1 MSPWFISISLV
12 TPFAT
17 LLLPFYPAK
26 LPVFRIKSK
35 LCPVR
40 VIPTCFCGIFYRL
53 LFEST
58 TRSFFTRTCNE
69 KCRKKW
75 KDGMITYDVSIMF
88 SSIFSFLYCEYLI
101 KINIQ
106 SVPVIEK
113 IKRDKMVKENSE
125 VISSLQVPRKFMMKI
140 QSMYLPQVQNLTI
153 LHLLKKQITN
163 SMNMMENPKNVI
175 YL

>member
-1 MSPWFISISLV
+1 
-12 TPFAT
+12 
-17 LLLPFYPAK
+17 
-26 LPVFRIKSK
+26 
-35 LCPVR
+35 
-40 VIPTCFCGIFYRL
+40 
-53 LFEST
+53 
-58 TRSFFTRTCNE
+58 
-69 KCRKKW
+69 
-75 KDGMITYDVSIMF
+75 MITYDVSIMF
-88 SSIFSFLYCEYLI
+88 SSIFSLLYCEYLI

-113 IKRDKMVKENSE
+113 IKGDKMVKENSE
-125 VISSLQVPRKFMMKI
+125 IISSLQVPRKFMMKI